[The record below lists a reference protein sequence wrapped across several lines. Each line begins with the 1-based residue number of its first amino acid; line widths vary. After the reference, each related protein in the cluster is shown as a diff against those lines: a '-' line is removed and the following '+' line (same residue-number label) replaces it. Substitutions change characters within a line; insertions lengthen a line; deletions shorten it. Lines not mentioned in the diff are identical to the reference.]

1 MLSSGSCPHRRF
13 SCQSINC
20 QNKLTTNKIEQGPGF
35 VTTSY
40 HSELPPSSP
49 ILSKPTR
56 PRPPSQAP
64 GSKSLS
70 SGPPQTPRQT
80 NNSRLIRN
88 TPRTRTILPQLPASV
103 IAITNRRIQEQDSIN
118 QHPIVHRTVT
128 IRIIRR
134 RTTVARKAARR
145 PDNAHG
151 RGTTG
156 DFQIAEV
163 VVLPVV
169 QFVGAGGGAGGTEV
183 AGSGAVFLAFDAWGV
198 SVRLLGSERGRGD
211 VYLRCSTSR

>member
-20 QNKLTTNKIEQGPGF
+20 QNKLTTNKIELGPGF

-80 NNSRLIRN
+80 NNSRLIRH
-88 TPRTRTILPQLPASV
+88 TPRTRTVLPQLRASV
-103 IAITNRRIQEQDSIN
+103 VAITNRRIRGRDDIN
-118 QHPIVHRTVT
+118 QHPIVHRMVTV
-128 IRIIRR
+128 RIIRR
-134 RTTVARKAARR
+134 HATVTREIARR

-151 RGTTG
+151 RGAAG
-156 DFQIAEV
+156 DFQVAEIV
-163 VVLPVV
+163 FPPVV

-183 AGSGAVFLAFDAWGV
+183 VGSEAVFLAFDAWG
-198 SVRLLGSERGRGD
+198 
-211 VYLRCSTSR
+211 

>member
-20 QNKLTTNKIEQGPGF
+20 QNKLTTNKIELGPGF

-88 TPRTRTILPQLPASV
+88 TPRTSTILPQLRAST
-103 IAITNRRIQEQDSIN
+103 IAITNRRIRGRDGIN
-118 QHPIVHRTVT
+118 QHSIVHRVVT
-128 IRIIRR
+128 IRVIRR
-134 RTTVARKAARR
+134 RSAVTRENARR
-145 PDNAHG
+145 PNNAH
-151 RGTTG
+151 
-156 DFQIAEV
+156 
-163 VVLPVV
+163 
-169 QFVGAGGGAGGTEV
+169 
-183 AGSGAVFLAFDAWGV
+183 
-198 SVRLLGSERGRGD
+198 
-211 VYLRCSTSR
+211 SREAARDL